1 MLFPLGAWCPSLGK
15 VGKGKEESGTK
26 VIGCIPTAHMYQ
38 CQHPKR
44 CNAQKDVIKV
54 LESVREW
61 VGVESS
67 VNREAIEQ
75 RFTSAGWKLDGSF
88 SEYLII
94 GCN

>member
-1 MLFPLGAWCPSLGK
+1 M
-15 VGKGKEESGTK
+15 
-26 VIGCIPTAHMYQ
+26 
-38 CQHPKR
+38 
-44 CNAQKDVIKV
+44 